1 MLAASL
7 FITIIYYNII
17 IKVVI
22 IIIIIII
29 IIPRERPS
37 HSSVYNFV
45 AWIKA
50 ACKLG
55 WPISLKVYLS
65 LGVRPDV

>member
-29 IIPRERPS
+29 IPRERPS
-37 HSSVYNFV
+37 RSSVYNFV